1 MKESLFGK
9 TLQELAHIAA
19 EADLPAYAARQIADW
34 LYKKGVTGF
43 EAMHNLSRETRARLE
58 ELFSVETRPHAAVLE
73 SGDGTRKYLFPA
85 GEAGFVE
92 AAFIPDNSRAT
103 LCLSVQ
109 VGCRMGCVFCMTGR
123 QGFHGNLSPG
133 DILNQYRSLPE
144 RERITNIVYMG
155 MGEPLDNL
163 ENVLSSLEVLCAP
176 YGYAM
181 SPTRITVSTVG
192 LLPAMEEFLD
202 RSKCHLAV
210 SIHSPFEEERRK
222 LMPVEARHPLKNVI
236 ALCKKRAVRG
246 QRRISFEYIMFEGV
260 NDTPRHA
267 EALARL
273 LHGMRC
279 RVNLIPFHPV
289 PRSALAPS
297 PRPVMERF
305 EGVLKEKGM
314 LATIR
319 QSRGLDISA
328 ACGLLSTRELMKKGG
343 RAGAETADRTEAGG
357 AAADAQPAG
366 DTATDFLPA
375 APERET

>member
-9 TLQELAHIAA
+9 TIQELAHIAA
-19 EADLPAYAARQIADW
+19 QAGLPAYAARQIADW
-34 LYKKGVTGF
+34 LYKKGATGF
-43 EAMHNLSRETRARLE
+43 EAMQNLPREARARLE
-58 ELFSVETRPHAAVLE
+58 ERFSVEARPHAAVLE

-85 GEAGFVE
+85 GESGFVE
-92 AAFIPDNSRAT
+92 AAFIPDGARAT

-109 VGCRMGCVFCMTGR
+109 VGCRMGCVFCMTGK
-123 QGFHGNLSPG
+123 QGFQGNLGPG

-144 RERITNIVYMG
+144 KQRITNIVYMG

-163 ENVLSSLEVLCAP
+163 ENVLASLEVLCAP

-192 LLPAMEEFLD
+192 LLPAMQEFLQ

-210 SIHSPFEEERRK
+210 SIHSPFEEERRR
-222 LMPVEARHPLKNVI
+222 LMPVEARHHMKNVI
-236 ALCKKRAVRG
+236 ALCRKHAVRG
-246 QRRISFEYIMFEGV
+246 QRRISFEYIMFDGV

-267 EALARL
+267 AALARL

-279 RVNLIPFHPV
+279 RVNLIPFHPI
-289 PRSALAPS
+289 PQSALAPS

-305 EGVLKEKGM
+305 EGVLKEKGV

-328 ACGLLSTRELMKKGG
+328 ACGLLSTRELMKGG
-343 RAGAETADRTEAGG
+343 TRAGAGIPDCPSNGTETDDGLRAED
-357 AAADAQPAG
+357 AAASSMPA
-366 DTATDFLPA
+366 PS
-375 APERET
+375 EHET